1 MKSSFPTVS
10 KALVRLFPAGLFAAS
25 TIVLSAAGLEAAG
38 KAEIDPE
45 QLRFFETKIRPVLAE
60 ACYSCHSE
68 DAGKTKGGL
77 AVDSRQALLLGGDS
91 GAAISPG
98 TPRRSLLIQA
108 VRWED
113 EDMRMP
119 PKEKLSDEEIAD
131 LEKWVGMGAPDPRG
145 GAASLPRTEIDIE
158 KAREFWAYQL
168 PKATEPPKT
177 SRNSWART
185 DIDRFIAAGLTA
197 KGLEPAADA
206 DKQTLIRRAY
216 FDLIGLPPKPAEV
229 EAFLNDNSA
238 DAFEK
243 VVDRLLAS
251 ERFGERWGRHWLDV
265 ARYAE
270 SSGKEANFTYPHA
283 WRYRDYVIDAF
294 NTDKPFDQFVK
305 EQIAGDLLPAR
316 TLEEKRNQMVAT
328 GFLALGAK
336 SLNEQN
342 PRQFAMDLADEQID
356 TLSRALLGTTIACA
370 RCHDH
375 KFDPI
380 PIHEYYALAGIFL
393 STETLYGTPRV
404 QGNRRASD
412 LLKITDDSEPVDPG
426 RILTASERARMEQLL
441 EDAQEQRQE
450 MFAEARQARQR
461 GESSNGNQNQVQR
474 RQQFRRLNDRIN
486 TLEARLN
493 SHDELGIPCQYAM
506 GARDRD
512 NPIDARILVRGELD
526 KAGDRVERGF
536 ISVLSPSAPPRIDP
550 GSSGRLELAEW
561 LTSADN
567 PLTARVMV
575 NRVWLHLFGR
585 GIVAS
590 VDNFGSTG
598 KAPSHPELLD
608 WLAARFQNNG
618 WSVKSLVKD
627 VVMSRAYQLSS
638 DFNAKA
644 YNADPENA
652 LIWRANKKRLEA
664 EAIRDSLL
672 AVSGQLDLKRPH
684 GSTVLRAGDGFV
696 GRNIREDQIKAEHN
710 HRSVYLPIVRDMV
723 PDSLAVFDFAETSLV
738 TGQRDNTTVPSQALY
753 MMNSDQVTRAAE
765 RLATKLADTGKKGG
779 ELIEQAYTMALS
791 RKPTESELKNA
802 VVFFRDFTPAV
813 AEDIGN
819 RDRVR
824 FASLVGFC
832 QALFASAEF
841 RYLN

>member
-1 MKSSFPTVS
+1 MKSSFPTDP
-10 KALVRLFPAGLFAAS
+10 KARGGLLLAGLLLAS
-25 TIVLSAAGLEAAG
+25 SLVLSAAGLEAAG
-38 KAEIDPE
+38 KAEIDPD
-45 QLRFFETKIRPVLAE
+45 QLRFFETKIRPVLAD

-91 GAAISPG
+91 GAAIAPG
-98 TPRRSLLIQA
+98 NPRRSLLIQA

-145 GAASLPRTEIDIE
+145 GAAPLPRTEIDIE

-177 SRNSWART
+177 TNNPWART
-185 DIDRFIAAGLTA
+185 DIDRFIAAGLAA
-197 KGLEPAADA
+197 KGLNPAADA

-229 EAFLNDNSA
+229 EAFLNDDSA

-294 NTDKPFDQFVK
+294 NTDKPFNQFVK

-316 TLEEKRNQMVAT
+316 TLEEKRNQMIAT

-426 RILTASERARMEQLL
+426 RILTASERARMEQFL
-441 EDAQEQRQE
+441 EDAKEQRQE

-461 GESSNGNQNQVQR
+461 GESPDGNQNQVQR
-474 RQQFRRLNDRIN
+474 RQQFRRLNDHIN

-493 SHDELGIPCQYAM
+493 SHDELGIPRQFAM

-536 ISVLSPSAPPRIDP
+536 ISVLSPSAPPRINSD
-550 GSSGRLELAEW
+550 SSGRLELAEW
-561 LTSADN
+561 LASTDN
-567 PLTARVMV
+567 PLTSRVMV

-598 KAPSHPELLD
+598 KAPSHPRLLD
-608 WLAARFQNNG
+608 WLAVRFQNNG

-638 DFNAKA
+638 DFNATA
-644 YNADPENA
+644 YNADPENT
-652 LIWRANKKRLEA
+652 LLWRANKKRLEA

-672 AVSGQLDLKRPH
+672 AVSGQLDLNRPH

-753 MMNSDQVTRAAE
+753 MMNGDQVARAAE

-779 ELIEQAYTMALS
+779 ELVEQAYTMALS

-802 VVFFRDFTPAV
+802 VAFFRDFTPAV

-824 FASLVGFC
+824 FAGLIGFC

>member
-1 MKSSFPTVS
+1 MKSSFPTVL

-91 GAAISPG
+91 GAAIAPSN
-98 TPRRSLLIQA
+98 PRRSLLIQA

-145 GAASLPRTEIDIE
+145 GAASLPRTEFDIE

-168 PKATEPPKT
+168 PKATEPPQT

-185 DIDRFIAAGLTA
+185 DIDRFIAAVLSA

-493 SHDELGIPCQYAM
+493 SHDELGIPRQYAM

-802 VVFFRDFTPAV
+802 VAFFRDFTPAV

-824 FASLVGFC
+824 FAGLVGFC